1 MKNVIRI
8 CIVIILTL
16 LLSSTLKAQNHF
28 AQLEKNNNTQA
39 KGLIHHLN
47 KTNDTLILKSD
58 KIIYSFYTMSDEDNQ
73 EFDIEVYDTTFKFPL
88 NRLSKGRHVL
98 VAKQS
103 PTLIVFAVNILKDFK
118 EEKRVFIRN
127 TNINEEVKLLFEDR
141 AY

>member
-8 CIVIILTL
+8 CIVIILTFL
-16 LLSSTLKAQNHF
+16 LTSTLKAQDRF
-28 AQLEKNNNTQA
+28 AELEQNNNIQA

-73 EFDIEVYDTTFKFPL
+73 EFDIEIYDTTFKFPL

-103 PTLIVFAVNILKDFK
+103 PTLIVFAVNILKEFK
-118 EEKRVFIRN
+118 EQKRIFIRN
-127 TNINEEVKLLFEDR
+127 PIAKEEINLSFLER
-141 AY
+141 GY